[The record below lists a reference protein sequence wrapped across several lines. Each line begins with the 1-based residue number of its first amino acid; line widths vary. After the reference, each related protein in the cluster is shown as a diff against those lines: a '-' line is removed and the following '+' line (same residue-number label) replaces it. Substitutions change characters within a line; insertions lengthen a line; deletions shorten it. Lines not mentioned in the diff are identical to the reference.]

1 MLRKRII
8 PSLLLKEGRCVKG
21 VKFKDHRDVGN
32 PVTAAKIYDAQGA
45 DELLFLDITAS
56 REKRDTLF
64 HVVGKTAE
72 NCFMPLTVGGGV
84 KTLEDIRCLLL
95 AGADKVL
102 INTSALG
109 DPEFIRQGANQFG
122 DQCIVVGIDFVRG
135 KDGRA
140 EVISHVGEPV
150 LEKDPVKWAR
160 YVTGLGA
167 GEIVLTAFDREG
179 TREGYDLE
187 LTQSVV
193 DAVPVP
199 VIAAGGAGSLQ
210 DLADAFQKAN
220 VSAVSVGSIFHFT
233 DQSVIKA
240 RAFLKTAGV
249 NVRPYL

>member
-21 VKFKDHRDVGN
+21 VRFKDHRDVGN
-32 PVTAAKIYDAQGA
+32 PVTAAKVYDAQGA

-56 REKRDTLF
+56 REKRDALF
-64 HVVGKTAE
+64 HVVEQTAE

-84 KTLEDIRCLLL
+84 RTIEDIRWLLL

-102 INTSALG
+102 VNTAALS
-109 DPEFIRQGANQFG
+109 DPELIRQGAGVFG
-122 DQCIVVGIDFVRG
+122 DQCIVVGIDFVRA
-135 KDGRA
+135 DGGDA
-140 EVISHVGEPV
+140 EVISHAGAPV
-150 LEKDPVKWAR
+150 PEKDPVRWAER
-160 YVTGLGA
+160 VVGLGA
-167 GEIVLTAFDREG
+167 GEIVLTSFDREG

-187 LTQSVV
+187 VTRSVV

-199 VIAAGGAGSLQ
+199 VIAAGGAGTLQ
-210 DLADAFQKAN
+210 HLADAFEKAE
-220 VSAVSVGSIFHFT
+220 VSAVSAGSIFHFT

-240 RAFLKTAGV
+240 RAFLKTAGI

>member
-21 VKFKDHRDVGN
+21 VKFTDHRDVGN
-32 PVTAAKIYDAQGA
+32 PVTAAKVYDAQGA

-64 HVVGKTAE
+64 SVVEETAE

-84 KTLEDIRCLLL
+84 KTIEDIRCLLL

-102 INTSALG
+102 INTAALERP
-109 DPEFIRQGANQFG
+109 DLIRDGARQFG
-122 DQCIVVGIDFVRG
+122 DQCVVVGIDFARG
-135 KDGRA
+135 ADGQA
-140 EVISHVGEPV
+140 EVVSHAGAPV
-150 LEKDPVKWAR
+150 PEKDPVRWAKR
-160 YVTGLGA
+160 VSELGA
-167 GEIVLTAFDREG
+167 GEIVLTSFDREG

-187 LTQSVV
+187 TTQRVV
-193 DAVPVP
+193 GAVPIP

-210 DLADAFQKAN
+210 HLADAFQKAN

-240 RAFLKTAGV
+240 RAFLNTAGV

>member
-21 VKFKDHRDVGN
+21 VRFKDHRDVGN
-32 PVTAAKIYDAQGA
+32 PVTSAKVYDAQGA

-56 REKRDTLF
+56 REKRETLF
-64 HVVGKTAE
+64 SVVEETAE

-84 KTLEDIRCLLL
+84 KSVEDIRSLLF

-102 INTSALG
+102 INTAALI
-109 DPEFIRQGANQFG
+109 DPELIRRGAGQFG

-135 KDGRA
+135 NNGDA
-140 EVISHVGEPV
+140 EVVSHAGAQVP
-150 LEKDPVKWAR
+150 EKDTVCWAR
-160 YVTGLGA
+160 RVMGLGA
-167 GEIVLTAFDREG
+167 GEIVLTSFDREG

-187 LTQSVV
+187 VTRRVV

-199 VIAAGGAGSLQ
+199 VIAAGGAGNLQ
-210 DLADAFQKAN
+210 HLADAFQEAD

-240 RAFLKTAGV
+240 RAFLQTAGI

>member
-21 VKFKDHRDVGN
+21 VKFADHRDVGN
-32 PVTAAKIYDAQGA
+32 PVTAAKVYDAQGA

-56 REKRDTLF
+56 REKRETLF
-64 HVVGKTAE
+64 HVVEETAE
-72 NCFMPLTVGGGV
+72 NCFMPLTVGGGI

-102 INTSALG
+102 INTAALT
-109 DPEFIRQGANQFG
+109 DPELIREGAGQFG

-135 KDGRA
+135 KNGQA
-140 EVISHVGEPV
+140 EVISHARAPIPQ
-150 LEKDPVKWAR
+150 KDPARWAR
-160 YVTGLGA
+160 QVTELGA
-167 GEIVLTAFDREG
+167 GEIVLTSFDREG

-187 LTQSVV
+187 ITKGVV
-193 DAVPVP
+193 DAVSVP

-210 DLADAFQKAN
+210 HLADAFQTAN
-220 VSAVSVGSIFHFT
+220 VSAVSAGSIFHFT

>member
-21 VKFKDHRDVGN
+21 VKFADHRDVGN
-32 PVTAAKIYDAQGA
+32 PVTAAKVYDAQGA

-64 HVVGKTAE
+64 HVVEETAE

-102 INTSALG
+102 INTAALN
-109 DPEFIRQGANQFG
+109 DPELIRQGASQFG

-140 EVISHVGEPV
+140 ELISHAGAPV
-150 LEKDPVKWAR
+150 PEKDPVQWAR
-160 YVTGLGA
+160 RVTKLGA
-167 GEIVLTAFDREG
+167 GEIILTSFDREG

-187 LTQSVV
+187 VTKRVV
-193 DAVPVP
+193 DAVCVP

-210 DLADAFQKAN
+210 HLADAFQTAN

-240 RAFLKTAGV
+240 RAFLQTAGV